1 MKLSTIS
8 RPAAACAAAVVLAA
22 CASSSSSSGGGGS
35 SSGGP
40 VNYGVLSC
48 FTGRL
53 ASLGQAMLQGAQ
65 VAKAEINSAGG
76 VLGRQVALVTGDTS
90 CDVADGVTATNQM
103 LTKNIS
109 GVIGPETQEING
121 VEPIL
126 DSNHIVDEFQGGDTA
141 RDHQTDPYFFR
152 DSPSDSQLGVAMA
165 LYGHLKHYT
174 NAVMLFYSDPAA
186 QTFLKPVST
195 TFTKLG
201 GTILKTVIVTP
212 DQTSYLSQVRE
223 VIAAHPQ
230 VIFTQED
237 PPTAAVLFREFKQLG
252 GQNIPWIGTDVT
264 SGSDFL
270 KAIGY
275 PTAHAV
281 LTSVYGTSVTGAAN
295 TAFINLFNQLFP
307 SQKTAGPLAN
317 ANYAYDAV
325 ISLAL
330 ADDYAKTT
338 NGTTVAQRH
347 DQGHEPAGH
356 RVLHLRDLPGADQG
370 GHEDQLRGR
379 QRRPGLQQ
387 LQQHLRPV
395 RRLPGHR
402 GGRGAAGVRDVGDR
416 ACGSHALAQDG
427 WPPARARGPSPGA
440 TRRRRNRKGCDGGPT
455 GRSARARPVTGARRA
470 VRGDAP
476 RRPGRRGDQGGEARR
491 GRRHQALGPA
501 VRPGRQRAAP
511 WD

>member
-1 MKLSTIS
+1 
-8 RPAAACAAAVVLAA
+8 
-22 CASSSSSSGGGGS
+22 
-35 SSGGP
+35 
-40 VNYGVLSC
+40 
-48 FTGRL
+48 
-53 ASLGQAMLQGAQ
+53 
-65 VAKAEINSAGG
+65 
-76 VLGRQVALVTGDTS
+76 
-90 CDVADGVTATNQM
+90 
-103 LTKNIS
+103 
-109 GVIGPETQEING
+109 EING
-121 VEPIL
+121 IEPIL

-165 LYGHLKHYT
+165 LYGHLQHYT
-174 NAVMLFYSDPAA
+174 KAVMLFYSDPAA

-252 GQNIPWIGTDVT
+252 GQSIPWIGTDVT

-270 KAIGY
+270 KAISY

-295 TAFINLFNQLFP
+295 SAFVNLFNQIYP

-338 NGTTVAQRH
+338 NGTTVAH
-347 DQGHEPAGH
+347 DMAKVTNPPGTACYTYASCLALIKAGTKINYEGASG
-356 RVLHLRDLPGADQG
+356 DLDYNPYNNTFGPYGAFQ
-370 GHEDQLRGR
+370 
-379 QRRPGLQQ
+379 
-387 LQQHLRPV
+387 
-395 RRLPGHR
+395 
-402 GGRGAAGVRDVGDR
+402 ATSAGVEQQVYVMS
-416 ACGSHALAQDG
+416 ATALA
-427 WPPARARGPSPGA
+427 AA
-440 TRRRRNRKGCDGGPT
+440 TP
-455 GRSARARPVTGARRA
+455 
-470 VRGDAP
+470 
-476 RRPGRRGDQGGEARR
+476 
-491 GRRHQALGPA
+491 
-501 VRPGRQRAAP
+501 
-511 WD
+511 

>member
-1 MKLSTIS
+1 VKHSTII

-22 CASSSSSSGGGGS
+22 CASSSSSSTSGGGT
-35 SSGGP
+35 SGGP
-40 VNYGVLSC
+40 VTYGVLSC

-53 ASLGQAMLQGAQ
+53 ASLGQAMLQGSQ
-65 VAKAEINSAGG
+65 VAISEVNSAGG
-76 VLGRQVALVTGDTS
+76 VLGRKLQLTTGDTS

-126 DSNHIVDEFQGGDTA
+126 DANHQVDEFQGGDTA

-165 LYGHLKHYT
+165 LYGHQQHYT
-174 NAVMLFYSDPAA
+174 KAVMLFYSDPAA
-186 QTFLKPVST
+186 QTFLKPVSQ

-201 GTILKTVIVTP
+201 GTILSSVTVTP
-212 DQTSYLSQVRE
+212 DQTSYLSQVRQ
-223 VIAAHPQ
+223 VIALHPQ

-252 GQNIPWIGTDVT
+252 GGNIPWIGTDVT
-264 SGSDFL
+264 SGSDFI
-270 KAIGY
+270 KAIGA

-295 TAFINLFNQLFP
+295 TAFINLFNHLFP
-307 SQKTAGPLAN
+307 TQKTAGPLAN

-338 NGTTVAQRH
+338 DGATVAH
-347 DQGHEPAGH
+347 DMSKVTNPPGTACYTYATCLALIKAGTKINYE
-356 RVLHLRDLPGADQG
+356 GASGSLDYNQYNNTFG
-370 GHEDQLRGR
+370 PYGAFQ
-379 QRRPGLQQ
+379 
-387 LQQHLRPV
+387 V
-395 RRLPGHR
+395 N
-402 GGRGAAGVRDVGDR
+402 AAGVEQQVHVMS
-416 ACGSHALAQDG
+416 APVLA
-427 WPPARARGPSPGA
+427 AA
-440 TRRRRNRKGCDGGPT
+440 TP
-455 GRSARARPVTGARRA
+455 
-470 VRGDAP
+470 
-476 RRPGRRGDQGGEARR
+476 
-491 GRRHQALGPA
+491 
-501 VRPGRQRAAP
+501 
-511 WD
+511 